1 MIVLLD
7 ANNYF
12 TGTYAS
18 VGGIVGGIQVN
29 SLPSDLSD
37 NKSNA
42 WRYEPHEEEKPNPDY
57 IEPTE
62 GETTDIPKT
71 IKVPVEWVFDEERYK
86 NILAE
91 IKAEEERQASIMTNE
106 ELTESVNDL
115 GDVFIETSKGEML

>member
-7 ANNYF
+7 TNNYF

-42 WRYEPHEEEKPNPDY
+42 WKYEPHEKEIPNPDY
-57 IEPTE
+57 TEPIE

-71 IKVPVEWVFDEERYK
+71 IKVSVEWVFDEERYTK
-86 NILAE
+86 ILAD
-91 IKAEEERQASIMTNE
+91 IKAEEERQASILNNE
-106 ELTESVNDL
+106 ELTNYTNDL
-115 GDVFIETSKGEML
+115 CDVILEQSKGEML

>member
-18 VGGIVGGIQVN
+18 VGGIVGGIQIN

-42 WRYEPHEEEKPNPDY
+42 WKYEPHEEEIPNPEY
-57 IEPTE
+57 VEPTE
-62 GETTDIPKT
+62 GKTTDIPKT
-71 IKVPVEWVFDEERYK
+71 IKIPVEWVFDEERYTK
-86 NILAE
+86 ILAD
-91 IKAEEERQASIMTNE
+91 IHAEEERQASILNNE
-106 ELTESVNDL
+106 ELTNYANDL
-115 GDVFIETSKGEML
+115 CDVILEQSKGEML

>member
-29 SLPSDLSD
+29 SLPNDLSD
-37 NKSNA
+37 NKTKA
-42 WRYEPHEEEKPNPDY
+42 WKYEPHEEEIPNPKY
-57 IEPTE
+57 AEPIE

-71 IKVPVEWVFDEERYK
+71 IKVTVEWVFDEERYTK
-86 NILAE
+86 ILAD
-91 IKAEEERQASIMTNE
+91 IQAEEERQAKILNNE
-106 ELTESVNDL
+106 ELTNYADDL
-115 GDVFIETSKGEML
+115 CDVILEQSKGEML

>member
-7 ANNYF
+7 TNNYF

-18 VGGIVGGIQVN
+18 IGGIVGGIQVN

-37 NKSNA
+37 NKSKA
-42 WRYEPHEEEKPNPDY
+42 WKYEPHEEEISNPDY
-57 IEPTE
+57 IEPI
-62 GETTDIPKT
+62 GSETTDIPKT
-71 IKVPVEWVFDEERYK
+71 IKVPVEWVFDEERYTK
-86 NILAE
+86 ILAD
-91 IKAEEERQASIMTNE
+91 IQAEKDRKASIMTNE

>member
-42 WRYEPHEEEKPNPDY
+42 WKYEPHEEDISNPDY
-57 IEPTE
+57 IEPIE

-71 IKVPVEWVFDEERYK
+71 IKISVEWAFDEERYK

-106 ELTESVNDL
+106 ELTESINDL
-115 GDVFIETSKGEML
+115 GDIFIETSKGEML